1 MSNQTSESEEDGEID
16 TPSVH
21 NDTEDENSEE
31 VNAFKLV
38 KKEVEL
44 NPDGSKK
51 FEIKSKLMLKL

>member
-1 MSNQTSESEEDGEID
+1 MSNQTSESEEDGED
-16 TPSVH
+16 ESPSVH
-21 NDTEDENSEE
+21 HDPEDENSEE